1 MSIEYIFPCTLLY
14 IFWDLVLTADG
25 IIFECFLFLKF
36 EVSVYISCDNGYWS
50 KLSDIMVK
58 CFKLCVKEKKN
69 PLVKLVKIKRSNMF
83 SISASYAIKKKRLPF
98 EITPH
103 TLHTL
108 LLKTEREMQDKLNK
122 NKTLTFTKLLQR
134 SSCYNEIRA
143 VLIKILV
150 NDLML
155 KTCQ

>member
-1 MSIEYIFPCTLLY
+1 M
-14 IFWDLVLTADG
+14 
-25 IIFECFLFLKF
+25 
-36 EVSVYISCDNGYWS
+36 
-50 KLSDIMVK
+50 
-58 CFKLCVKEKKN
+58 
-69 PLVKLVKIKRSNMF
+69 PL
-83 SISASYAIKKKRLPF
+83 KKRLPS

-108 LLKTEREMQDKLNK
+108 LLKTEREMQDKLIK